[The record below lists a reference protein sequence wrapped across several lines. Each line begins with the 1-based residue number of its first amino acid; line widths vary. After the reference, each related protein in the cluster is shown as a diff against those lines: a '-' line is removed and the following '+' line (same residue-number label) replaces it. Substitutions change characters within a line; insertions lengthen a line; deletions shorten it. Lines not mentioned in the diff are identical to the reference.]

1 NQEAYDNFVQAYRI
15 AEHPEVR
22 IQVMICQDAF
32 ITSHAVE
39 NIELME
45 DDAVRCFVGDYHPE
59 SYLLNPGEPM
69 AVGPYATSPYYME
82 AKRVQLQG
90 LKNAKAVIQSV
101 AREFE
106 AISGRPYDLFETYK
120 MEDAQYALVIMGSA
134 AGTAKDAVDALRKR
148 GLKVGLIKIRV
159 FRPFPGEEI
168 AQALKGIK
176 VVGCMDRT
184 ESYNGNCGPI
194 AAEVTHA
201 LYQMKSDVAVVN
213 YVYGLGG
220 CDVTVE
226 SMTEVFD
233 ELVSI
238 SWETSDEPRYR
249 YVSLRG

>member
-1 NQEAYDNFVQAYRI
+1 
-15 AEHPEVR
+15 
-22 IQVMICQDAF
+22 
-32 ITSHAVE
+32 
-39 NIELME
+39 
-45 DDAVRCFVGDYHPE
+45 
-59 SYLLNPGEPM
+59 
-69 AVGPYATSPYYME
+69 YATSPYYME

-184 ESYNGNCGPI
+184 ESYNGNCDPI

-201 LYQMKSDVAVVN
+201 LYQMKSDVAVLN

-220 CDVTVE
+220 HDVTVE

-238 SWETSDEPRYR
+238 PWETSDEPRYR